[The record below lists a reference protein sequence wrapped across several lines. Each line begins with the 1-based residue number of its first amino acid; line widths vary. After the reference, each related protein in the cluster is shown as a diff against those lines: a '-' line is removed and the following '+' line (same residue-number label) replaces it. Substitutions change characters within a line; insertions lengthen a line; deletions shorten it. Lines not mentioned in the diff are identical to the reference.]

1 MSFIDDIIIG
11 TQREKGHNE
20 VVEEVVKRSWEEKK
34 DKMILSIRDL
44 VFKTRPA
51 KKSVDWYIGSYI
63 IDEVVSISMVKLQL
77 PTSMRIH
84 LVMNVS
90 WIA

>member
-1 MSFIDDIIIG
+1 
-11 TQREKGHNE
+11 
-20 VVEEVVKRSWEEKK
+20 
-34 DKMILSIRDL
+34 MILSIRDL

-90 WIA
+90 

>member
-11 TQREKGHNE
+11 TQREKGHDE

-63 IDEVVSISMVKLQL
+63 IDEVVSISMVKSQL
-77 PTSMRIH
+77 PTSMRIC
-84 LVMNVS
+84 LVINVS

>member
-1 MSFIDDIIIG
+1 MSFIVDIIIC

>member
-11 TQREKGHNE
+11 TQREKGHDE